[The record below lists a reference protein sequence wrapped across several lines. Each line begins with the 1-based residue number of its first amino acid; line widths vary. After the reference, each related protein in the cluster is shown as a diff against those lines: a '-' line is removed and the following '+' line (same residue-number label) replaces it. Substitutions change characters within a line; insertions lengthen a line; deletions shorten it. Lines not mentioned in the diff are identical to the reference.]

1 MKAKNRRHGRVPAR
15 EPRGASAYHGAVR
28 TWLMALMIVL
38 LPLRGWVGD
47 AMAFSM
53 AMGPAGHGATVTATA
68 PMPCHAS
75 PAAALDATAHDGLA
89 HDVAHDSTHSH
100 LLCDLCNGPALD
112 APWPWSLVPRDL
124 PASLPPCHERFAS
137 QTARRDVRPPI
148 S

>member
-1 MKAKNRRHGRVPAR
+1 M
-15 EPRGASAYHGAVR
+15 R
-28 TWLMALMIVL
+28 TWLMVLMIAL

-53 AMGPAGHGATVTATA
+53 AMGHADHGASVTATA

-75 PAAALDATAHDGLA
+75 PVEAADPGTHDGSA
-89 HDVAHDSTHSH
+89 HGVAPEANHSH

-112 APWPWSLVPRDL
+112 APWPWALTPSDP
-124 PASLPPCHERFAS
+124 PGSLPPLSERFAS